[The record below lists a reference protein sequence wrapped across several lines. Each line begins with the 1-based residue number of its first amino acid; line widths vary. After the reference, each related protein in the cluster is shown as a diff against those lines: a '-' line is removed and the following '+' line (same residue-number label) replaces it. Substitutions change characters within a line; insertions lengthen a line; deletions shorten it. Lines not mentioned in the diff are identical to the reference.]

1 MAAMRL
7 PIGHCSTRSSIPQ
20 PVHRG
25 CRSTTV
31 AALASASRSTPAW
44 SSSPMAPK
52 IPSAASSAFSPAIP
66 VPAFFATPMLVIL
79 ARSSSLLLTTSISP
93 CSRCGEIDVV
103 AGIGDAGRLGRF
115 KAVRGSPT
123 PVQRAR
129 DRHGYFCGTL
139 RIGLLIHRNRMQKLI
154 ECVPNFSEG
163 RDQNVI
169 RQITDAVKSTDGVS
183 LLDIDPGASTNRT
196 VVTFVGSPDAAVEA
210 AFRAIKKAAEL
221 IDMRKHKGAHP
232 RMGATDVCP
241 FIPVS
246 NVSWDEAV
254 ECARKLGKRVSEE
267 LKIPVY
273 LYEKAAK
280 DNARSN
286 LAVIRAGEYEG
297 FFEKIKQ
304 PEWKPDFGPAVFN
317 KNSGATVIGVRDF
330 LVAYNANLNTKSVRR
345 ANSVAF
351 DVREQGRVKTEDG
364 TPSGKPVLGLNGE
377 PVRIP
382 GILKHVKAIGW
393 FVKEYGIA
401 QVSMN
406 LTNIEETPLHVAF
419 DACVQAAAERG
430 LRVTGSEIVGMVP
443 KKSLV
448 DAGRYFLRKQRCSEG
463 ASEEELMD
471 IAIRSMGL
479 GELKPFDPIEKVIE
493 LKIQSTE
500 SKKSLVK
507 MNMREFCNET
517 LSDSPAPG
525 GGSVAALMGA
535 LGASLGGMVAN
546 LSAGKRGWDD
556 KLEYFSD
563 WAVKAQQLKDEL
575 LSLVDEDT
583 AAFNKVIDSFALPKA
598 SAEEKTARSAAIEAA
613 TKYAAE
619 VPVKVMETASRSYAL
634 LAEMA
639 ERGNPASVSDVGVGA
654 LAIRACIDG
663 AALNVRINLA
673 NLKDE
678 KFKSD
683 LQKKVRKLQA
693 DSESAFK
700 KIDQIVQS
708 KLT

>member
-1 MAAMRL
+1 
-7 PIGHCSTRSSIPQ
+7 
-20 PVHRG
+20 
-25 CRSTTV
+25 
-31 AALASASRSTPAW
+31 
-44 SSSPMAPK
+44 
-52 IPSAASSAFSPAIP
+52 
-66 VPAFFATPMLVIL
+66 
-79 ARSSSLLLTTSISP
+79 
-93 CSRCGEIDVV
+93 
-103 AGIGDAGRLGRF
+103 
-115 KAVRGSPT
+115 
-123 PVQRAR
+123 
-129 DRHGYFCGTL
+129 
-139 RIGLLIHRNRMQKLI
+139 MQKLI
-154 ECVPNFSEG
+154 ECVLNFSEG
-163 RDQNVI
+163 RDQDVI
-169 RQITDAVKSTDGVS
+169 QHITDAIESVDGVS
-183 LLDIDPGASTNRT
+183 LLDVDPGESTNRT
-196 VVTFVGSPDAAVEA
+196 VVTFVGSPEAAVEA
-210 AFRAIKKAAEL
+210 AFRGIKKAAEL

-246 NVSWDEAV
+246 NVSWEEAIA
-254 ECARKLGKRVSEE
+254 CAQKLGKRVGEE

-280 DNARSN
+280 DKSRSN

-297 FFEKIKQ
+297 FAEKIKK
-304 PEWKPDFGPAVFN
+304 PEWKPDFGPAKLN
-317 KNSGATVIGVRDF
+317 EKAGATAIGARQYHIS
-330 LVAYNANLNTKSVRR
+330 YNANLNTKSVRR

-351 DVREQGRVKTEDG
+351 DVREQGRFKTEDG
-364 TPSGKPVLGLNGE
+364 TPSGKKVLDEKGE

-382 GILKHVKAIGW
+382 GMLKHVKAIGW

-406 LTNIEETPLHVAF
+406 LTNIEETPLHAAF
-419 DACVQAAAERG
+419 DACVESAIKRG

-443 KKSLV
+443 KKCLT
-448 DAGRYFLRKQRCSEG
+448 DAGHYFLRKQKWSEG
-463 ASEEELMD
+463 ASEEELID
-471 IAIRSMGL
+471 IAVRSMGL
-479 GELKPFDPIEKVIE
+479 SELKPFDPKEKVIE
-493 LKIQSTE
+493 LKIE
-500 SKKSLVK
+500 SDSKSLVK
-507 MNMREFCNET
+507 MNLREFCNET

-556 KLEYFSD
+556 KLEYFSQ

-575 LSLVDEDT
+575 LRLVDEDT
-583 AAFNKVIDSFALPKA
+583 VAFNKVMAAFALQKQ
-598 SAEEKTARSAAIEAA
+598 SVEEKAARTAAVESA

-619 VPVKVMETASRSYAL
+619 IPLKVMETASKSYEL
-634 LAEMA
+634 LAGMA
-639 ERGNPASVSDVGVGA
+639 EKGNPNSISDVGVGICA
-654 LAIRACIDG
+654 VRAGIDG

-673 NLKDE
+673 ALKNE

>member
-1 MAAMRL
+1 
-7 PIGHCSTRSSIPQ
+7 
-20 PVHRG
+20 
-25 CRSTTV
+25 
-31 AALASASRSTPAW
+31 
-44 SSSPMAPK
+44 
-52 IPSAASSAFSPAIP
+52 
-66 VPAFFATPMLVIL
+66 
-79 ARSSSLLLTTSISP
+79 
-93 CSRCGEIDVV
+93 
-103 AGIGDAGRLGRF
+103 
-115 KAVRGSPT
+115 
-123 PVQRAR
+123 
-129 DRHGYFCGTL
+129 
-139 RIGLLIHRNRMQKLI
+139 MQKLI

-163 RDQNVI
+163 RDQNII
-169 RQITDAVKSTDGVS
+169 RQITDAIESVDGVS
-183 LLDIDPGASTNRT
+183 LLDVDPGASTNRT

-246 NVSWDEAV
+246 NVSWDEAIA
-254 ECARKLGKRVSEE
+254 CANRLGQRVGDE

-280 DNARSN
+280 NESRSN
-286 LAVIRAGEYEG
+286 LSAIRAGEYEG
-297 FFEKIKQ
+297 FSEKIKQ
-304 PEWKPDFGPAVFN
+304 PEWKPDFGPDVFN
-317 KNSGATVIGVRDF
+317 EKSGATVIGVRDF

-351 DVREQGRVKTEDG
+351 DVREQGRVQTEDG
-364 TPSGKPVLGLNGE
+364 TPWGKPLLDANGE
-377 PVRIP
+377 PIRIP
-382 GILKHVKAIGW
+382 GMLKHVKAIGW

-406 LTNIEETPLHVAF
+406 LTNIEETPLHAAF
-419 DACVQAAAERG
+419 DACCESAASRG

-443 KKSLV
+443 KQCLV
-448 DAGRYFLRKQRCSEG
+448 DAGRYFLRKQKWSEG
-463 ASEEELMD
+463 VSDEDLID

-479 GELKPFDPIEKVIE
+479 SELKPFDPKEKVIE
-493 LKIQSTE
+493 FKIE
-500 SKKSLVK
+500 SAEPKRSLAK
-507 MNMREFCNET
+507 MNLREFCNET

-556 KLEYFSD
+556 KLEYFSN

-583 AAFNKVIDSFALPKA
+583 AAFNKVMDAFALPKE
-598 SAEEKTARSAAIEAA
+598 SAEEKAARAAAIAQA

-619 VPVKVMETASRSYAL
+619 VPLKVMETASKSYEL

-654 LAIRACIDG
+654 LATRACIEG

-673 NLKDE
+673 QLKDE
-678 KFKSD
+678 RFKPDLLKKIEQISTDSD
-683 LQKKVRKLQA
+683 TQ
-693 DSESAFK
+693 FK
-700 KIDQIVQS
+700 KIYQVVES
-708 KLT
+708 KLG